1 MLEENKSIEDIKKE
15 SVMEKVDMTKII
27 LGDKEIDPFI
37 IITMKDGKVG
47 IYLNNKKIYRT
58 LHHKN
63 KIENALDIFLV
74 DNIKELLENLAKR
87 EEKAEELNQKE
98 ER

>member
-1 MLEENKSIEDIKKE
+1 MLEENKSIEEVKRE
-15 SVMEKVDMTKII
+15 SIMEKVDMTKII

-37 IITMKDGKVG
+37 IITMKDGKVEV
-47 IYLNNKKIYRT
+47 YLNKKKVYRT

-74 DNIKELLENLAKR
+74 DNIKELLLNLAMR

-98 ER
+98 EK